1 MCTCIQGPVSQRE
14 SFDGCNDKREVCSSR
29 EFTRSFVRI
38 IQDRAYSFNGALPS
52 GCIQQR
58 RRSWK
63 LSFRAVRRRKRGRHC
78 SRAVRR
84 GAEIGTC
91 TRGVCIW
98 FHGSCILS
106 SITHLRIVIVIIHCL
121 PWTTMMII
129 MMMMIRIDSSIHKS
143 HPFY

>member
-1 MCTCIQGPVSQRE
+1 MLTSLTLNLLHLLLFLILLLLLLLLLQRE
-14 SFDGCNDKREVCSSR
+14 SFDGCNDKIEVCSSR

-106 SITHLRIVIVIIHCL
+106 SITHLRIVIVIIHA
-121 PWTTMMII
+121 
-129 MMMMIRIDSSIHKS
+129 RGR
-143 HPFY
+143 